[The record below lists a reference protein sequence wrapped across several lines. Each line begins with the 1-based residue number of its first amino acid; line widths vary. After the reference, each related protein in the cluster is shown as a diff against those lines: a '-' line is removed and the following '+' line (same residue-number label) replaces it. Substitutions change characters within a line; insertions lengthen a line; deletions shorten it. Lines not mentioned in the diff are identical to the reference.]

1 MRHGTI
7 SRKECIVFKK
17 TFSPKMD
24 DQRLWS
30 PIRHLRLEETL
41 ETFLACYEAD
51 VCLESVA
58 EMAEEALKC
67 GS

>member
-1 MRHGTI
+1 M
-7 SRKECIVFKK
+7 FKK